1 MRDFRTVDACNLLSE
16 IHRHHKIGRTT
27 LQHRK
32 HRLSGIFTLARN
44 QGALDAPNP
53 IQGAMVPKKA
63 AAPAKTYAATPDEV
77 LAIL

>member
-1 MRDFRTVDACNLLSE
+1 LLSE